1 MLLLDVRLT
10 EDLTSTYSISRCQ
23 WWEDRY
29 SYVSNTFCR
38 TYGYTKLWDSNSVIC
53 ADLLRKW
60 QSDWQIVKS
69 SILPSARHS
78 HTIHDPL
85 LHSVKLPLLFIGK
98 AKINYF

>member
-38 TYGYTKLWDSNSVIC
+38 TYGYTKLWDSS
-53 ADLLRKW
+53 
-60 QSDWQIVKS
+60 
-69 SILPSARHS
+69 
-78 HTIHDPL
+78 
-85 LHSVKLPLLFIGK
+85 
-98 AKINYF
+98 